1 MYGISLSSPN
11 FSLGRGVS
19 SLSVVVRVASARA
32 CVGWMRPPWVAG
44 MAAGEYIREL
54 SGVRERM
61 MWRLAGSVTGFLRDG
76 VIYFKDIGRPTM
88 SPLPRYHR
96 PPGRRSH
103 PQYVLSK

>member
-1 MYGISLSSPN
+1 MYGISLSGPN

-61 MWRLAGSVTGFLRDG
+61 TWRLAGSVTGFLRNG
-76 VIYFKDIGRPTM
+76 VTYFKRHWQTHDVVITSLLRT
-88 SPLPRYHR
+88 PRAT
-96 PPGRRSH
+96 
-103 PQYVLSK
+103 